1 MPQDD
6 DQLYVRVDGYKIL
19 LQDLEAVRQIVNNI
33 NEATQVLRQI
43 RQVKEKTIDTVY
55 ENLDQMNDKLE
66 DVRMEMPEIED
77 GSIEQSGVQVDLPE
91 EGQEVEID
99 ESVEQLHSELENLQS
114 ELSDINE

>member
-55 ENLDQMNDKLE
+55 ENLDHMNDKLE
-66 DVRMEMPEIED
+66 DVRMEMPEIE
-77 GSIEQSGVQVDLPE
+77 
-91 EGQEVEID
+91 EGQADVSVNLPDKGHEVEID
-99 ESVEQLHSELENLQS
+99 ESVEELHSELESLQS